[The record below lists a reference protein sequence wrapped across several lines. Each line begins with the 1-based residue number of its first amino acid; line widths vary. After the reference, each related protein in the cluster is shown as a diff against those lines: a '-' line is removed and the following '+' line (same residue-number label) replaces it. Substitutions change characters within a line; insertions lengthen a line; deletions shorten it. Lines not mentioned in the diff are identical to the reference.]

1 MIVRE
6 YATTDYVEA
15 HNTSELA
22 HDDIRT
28 SINDLNTLVGD
39 TPVSQQISEAFNDF
53 EAITNDE
60 IDTICNALIYS
71 GEEVEL

>member
-6 YATTDYVEA
+6 YATTDYVDA

-39 TPVSQQISEAFNDF
+39 VPVSQQINDSIGTLREEIGQIEDITEAEILALFN
-53 EAITNDE
+53 
-60 IDTICNALIYS
+60 
-71 GEEVEL
+71 